1 MNGCLFYKSIYRV
14 TFLKKMFE
22 YIPDLVPLC
31 QKALVQK
38 IVAQKCH
45 FFRIGSWL
53 IYQLPGGSKFIIIL
67 YVFVGLKRVAR
78 ITLTHYTVEL

>member
-53 IYQLPGGSKFIIIL
+53 IYQLPGGSEFIMIIVCV
-67 YVFVGLKRVAR
+67 YG
-78 ITLTHYTVEL
+78 T

>member
-1 MNGCLFYKSIYRV
+1 MNVRLFYKSIYRV
-14 TFLKKMFE
+14 KLFKKVFE

-53 IYQLPGGSKFIIIL
+53 IYQLPGGSEFIMIIVCV
-67 YVFVGLKRVAR
+67 YG
-78 ITLTHYTVEL
+78 T